1 MKSKEIKQKIGSV
14 QNISKI
20 TNAMGLV
27 SAVKMGK
34 AQNLALNSRPFAL
47 RVYQILKKLSHHQ
60 KKEGLASFYFKERE
74 VKKVLAVV
82 VSSDRGFCGPF
93 NKNLLNFAQKRIKEM
108 EISAEVEIMAI
119 GKKSSNFFKSKG
131 YKVRFEFSGIGDFGN
146 LNDVRPIADLLIRHF
161 ETDYQQ
167 VCLFFTNFVTTLT
180 QEPRTV
186 QILPVKEDVFE
197 KLLREHAPR
206 AAKEMEP
213 EPYLDYVFEPSA
225 KDIFDSLVPELV
237 TFEIYHS
244 ILEANA
250 SEHSA
255 RMIAMKNASEN
266 AREVIKILI
275 LDYNKARQEQITSE
289 LGEITSAKEAIS

>member
-1 MKSKEIKQKIGSV
+1 MKAREIKQKIGSV

-34 AQNLALNSRPFAL
+34 AQNLAINSRPFAL

-60 KKEGLASFYFKERE
+60 KKEGLASPYFKEE
-74 VKKVLAVV
+74 NAKKILAVV
-82 VSSDRGFCGPF
+82 ISSDKGFCGPF
-93 NKNLLNFAQKRIKEM
+93 NKNLLNFAQKKIKEM
-108 EISAEVEIMAI
+108 EASAEVEVMAI
-119 GKKSSNFFKSKG
+119 GKKSAVFFKNKG
-131 YKVRFEFSGIGDFGN
+131 YKVRFEFSGIGDFGKI
-146 LNDVRPIADLLIRHF
+146 DEARPIADLLVRHF
-161 ETDYQQ
+161 GKDYQK

-180 QEPRTV
+180 QQPWVV
-186 QILPVKEDVFE
+186 QILPVREDVFE
-197 KLLREHAPR
+197 KMLREHSPKGS
-206 AAKEMEP
+206 KEMEP
-213 EPYLDYVFEPSA
+213 EPYLEYVFEPGVE
-225 KDIFDSLVPELV
+225 DIFDSLVPELV

-255 RMIAMKNASEN
+255 RMIAMKNASDN
-266 AREVIKILI
+266 ARDVIKILI

>member
-1 MKSKEIKQKIGSV
+1 MKAREIKQKIGSV

-60 KKEGLASFYFKERE
+60 KKEGSAGFYFKERE
-74 VKKVLAVV
+74 VKKILAVV

-93 NKNLLNFAQKRIKEM
+93 NKNLLNFTQKKIKEM
-108 EISAEVEIMAI
+108 EGSAEVEIMAV
-119 GKKSSNFFKSKG
+119 GKKSAAFFKNKG
-131 YKVRFEFSGIGDFGN
+131 YKVRFEFSGIGDFGK
-146 LNDVRPIADLLIRHF
+146 LNDVRPIADLLIRNF
-161 ETDYQQ
+161 ESDYQQ
-167 VCLFFTNFVTTLT
+167 VHLFFTNFVTTLT
-180 QEPRTV
+180 QRPWSV

-197 KLLREHAPR
+197 DMLKEHAPR
-206 AAKEMEP
+206 ASKEMEP
-213 EPYLDYVFEPSA
+213 EPYLEYVFEPSA

-255 RMIAMKNASEN
+255 RMIAMKNASDN
-266 AREVIKILI
+266 ARDVIKMLI

>member
-20 TNAMGLV
+20 TNALGLV

-47 RVYQILKKLSHHQ
+47 RVYQILKKLSAYQ
-60 KKEGLASFYFKERE
+60 KKEGLASFYFKERPPE
-74 VKKVLAVV
+74 KILAVV
-82 VSSDRGFCGPF
+82 VSSDRGFCGSF
-93 NKNLLNFAQKRIKEM
+93 NKNILNYAHKQIKDLEK
-108 EISAEVEIMAI
+108 IAPVEIVAI
-119 GKKSSNFFKSKG
+119 GKKSSAFFKRKG
-131 YKVRFEFSGIGDFGN
+131 YKLKIEFSGIGDFGK
-146 LNDVRPIADLLIRHF
+146 LNEIRPLAEVLTRYF
-161 ETDYQQ
+161 EKEYQK
-167 VCLFFTNFVTTLT
+167 VYLAFTNFVTTLT
-180 QEPRTV
+180 QEPCV
-186 QILPVKEDVFE
+186 IQVLPVEEDIFE
-197 KLLREHAPR
+197 KLLKEHAPKGS
-206 AAKEMEP
+206 KEIEP
-213 EPYLDYVFEPSA
+213 EPYLEYVFEPSS
-225 KDIFDSLVPELV
+225 KEIFESLVPELV

-255 RMIAMKNASEN
+255 RMIAMKNASDN
-266 AREVIKILI
+266 AKEIIKFLI

>member
-1 MKSKEIKQKIGSV
+1 MKSREIKQKIGSV

-34 AQNLALNSRPFAL
+34 AQNLALSSRPFAL

-60 KKEGLASFYFKERE
+60 KKERLTSFYFKERE
-74 VKKVLAVV
+74 VKKILAVV

-93 NKNLLNFAQKRIKEM
+93 NKNLLNFAQKKIKEM
-108 EISAEVEIMAI
+108 EGSAEVEIMAI
-119 GKKSSNFFKSKG
+119 GKKSSTFFKNKG
-131 YKVRFEFSGIGDFGN
+131 YKVRFEFSGIGDFGKI
-146 LNDVRPIADLLIRHF
+146 DDMRPIADLLIRHF
-161 ETDYQQ
+161 EKDYQR
-167 VCLFFTNFVTTLT
+167 VYLFFTNFVTTLT
-180 QEPRTV
+180 QEPWTI

-197 KLLREHAPR
+197 KMLKEHSPR

-213 EPYLDYVFEPSA
+213 EPYLEYVFEPSA

-237 TFEIYHS
+237 TFELYHS

-255 RMIAMKNASEN
+255 RMIAMKNASDN
-266 AREVIKILI
+266 ARDVIKMLI

>member
-34 AQNLALNSRPFAL
+34 AQTLALNSRPFAL
-47 RVYQILKKLSHHQ
+47 RVYQILKKLSQHQ
-60 KKEGLASFYFKERE
+60 KREGAANFYFKERGE
-74 VKKVLAVV
+74 GKILAVV

-93 NKNLLNFAQKRIKEM
+93 NKSILNFAQKKIKEM
-108 EISAEVEIMAI
+108 AEGSVVEIMAI
-119 GKKSSNFFKSKG
+119 GKKSSSFFKNKG
-131 YKVRFEFSGIGDFGN
+131 YKVKFEFSGIGDFGE
-146 LNDVRPIADLLIRHF
+146 LDEVRPIAELLTKNF
-161 ETDYQQ
+161 EKEYQK
-167 VCLFFTNFVTTLT
+167 VCLIFTNFVTTLN
-180 QEPRTV
+180 QEPCMIQV
-186 QILPVKEDVFE
+186 LPVKEDIFE
-197 KLLREHAPR
+197 KLLKEHAP
-206 AAKEMEP
+206 KGSKDMEP
-213 EPYLDYVFEPSA
+213 EPYLEYVFEPSP
-225 KDIFDSLVPELV
+225 KEIFESLVPELV

-255 RMIAMKNASEN
+255 RMIAMKNASDN
-266 AREVIKILI
+266 AKEITKLLI

>member
-14 QNISKI
+14 QNIAKI

-60 KKEGLASFYFKERE
+60 KKEGLGSFYFKERE
-74 VKKVLAVV
+74 IKKVLAVV

-93 NKNLLNFAQKRIKEM
+93 NKNLLNFAQKKIKALEG
-108 EISAEVEIMAI
+108 SAEVEIMAI
-119 GKKSSNFFKSKG
+119 GKKSAAFFKNKG
-131 YKVRFEFSGIGDFGN
+131 YKVRFEFSGIGDFGE
-146 LNDVRPIADLLIRHF
+146 LNDMRPIADLLIRHF
-161 ETDYQQ
+161 ESDYQQ
-167 VCLFFTNFVTTLT
+167 VLLFFTNFVTTLN
-180 QEPRTV
+180 QEPWTI

-197 KLLREHAPR
+197 KMLKEHAPK
-206 AAKEMEP
+206 ASKEMEP
-213 EPYLDYVFEPSA
+213 EPYLEYVFEPNT

-255 RMIAMKNASEN
+255 RMIAMKNASDN
-266 AREVIKILI
+266 AKEVIKMLI